1 MSSTE
6 VNINIKVNIKLPNVH
21 AHHAKKA
28 SAQEKLSLQFNKD
41 SKVQTVLDVLAVAK
55 QTKFLTN
62 VQLKHNDA
70 VLNDEQILSELT
82 SAKALEKDIP
92 LEVSVELKPYSFR
105 ESLRH
110 AVIVRDL
117 IGFSSETEDNL
128 SEFAVSTGSKYES
141 LNLSEIRQKDPE
153 AEKKRKEEEEKA
165 AAKKEETKEG
175 EDPEKKGHFL
185 DVTDEEKEATAKMV
199 REIFKSQK
207 ESSLKQFFSTNS
219 TLITSC
225 VRSLNLSQYNPV
237 PAFYKTKGHLLYL
250 QIVTLEGESL
260 HITATPAGFYVNK
273 STNSKF
279 DPSLKTKIDDDL
291 DTKSHGHKH
300 ESHPTETT
308 FYSLFDLLAA
318 HSKNFTSHIEK
329 LDSKL
334 ATMENASY
342 VKPQTAFLHKPW
354 LISSVPSNNGDYSKL
369 QQDYVDNIVNLER
382 NFNDEFQAIK
392 DLPTDAIASRIES
405 ERLLAKLIHEF
416 SGVAANGAMLIVQN
430 SMVAMNPDANK
441 SEQIFLKDNIFYSYV
456 TDVIGTYSDKGGDA
470 AARAASNQDLLTI
483 SILNRINLKDVRYL
497 LTTIVDFGG
506 KRLLAQTPVPGLLGT
521 MGSEVVKDETTG
533 EETLRDLENDIV
545 VSYGYDETTKQIIK
559 DETFDKILGDEFS
572 KVFHLKKN
580 NADDVWFSS
589 QSKGIVG
596 FDKRHYVLDL
606 ASTYPVDINFIKENY
621 DNVDAESRY
630 PHRQTLLRPELVEKW
645 WNKKVEDEKDLT
657 MEDAWKQGKF
667 TYNPD
672 AYQIPGVEDKTID
685 EISDYLNND
694 VIAGVINDFAEGNVT
709 APYTGSHLVDT
720 LHRNGINVRYLG
732 KVIKVAQAKLNEQE
746 KQHTDRL
753 DEIKVSNAE
762 HEAWEAAYLE
772 KIQKMIKE
780 RQDKINRFVQE
791 GKEVPKELS
800 EGLKL
805 DDNEIRKATKSDPVI
820 VGKDELLPVIGMAY
834 MEIISRALKHIFRT
848 YANELPVAAIPS
860 MVAYFFNLLFGFT
873 YNVAPEVENVDEF
886 YPVSSYAFSSVT
898 RDTLIQSIIKETK
911 LRFRVDLTIETL
923 EKYVSYKNLMI
934 KEISSKFGIQ
944 LINKNYFFSKD
955 EFESYKQTQ
964 DKKVRSKIVEPAT
977 TFSKDDMII
986 IPLVKSS
993 NYNSIL
999 SEEFWGQG
1007 TALVA
1012 EEKKEDGLTLM
1023 AQSIAILEDVKGVV
1037 HSDVAEKYLSMA
1049 TVYSRIGLIPEAI
1062 AFCRKACVI
1071 YERTDGID
1079 SFELLRALNNLALL
1093 ELSNESPLNA
1103 ASIYKR
1109 IIEISTIFELKE
1121 FHHPITASI
1130 FNNLEQV
1137 ALGTSNMKLTVEV
1150 LNNLAEII
1158 VNLDGKDNVAYG
1170 FTESRLGNLCASTK
1184 EYNAALEHIVHAE
1197 NVFTKELGSNDHFTV
1212 SAKQWI
1218 NGLTNLLNDLRQQKI
1233 LKQDQDAADSSPVVP
1248 HGKKAHS
1255 KKQPASNPKLAE
1267 KSVDELLDF
1276 IEGDEHKKSSNGSKN
1291 QKKKN
1296 GKK

>member
-6 VNINIKVNIKLPNVH
+6 ANINIKVNIKLPNVH
-21 AHHAKKA
+21 AHHGKKA
-28 SAQEKLSLQFNKD
+28 PTQEKLSLQFNKD

-62 VQLKHNDA
+62 IQLKHNDI
-70 VLNDEQILSELT
+70 VLNDEQVLAELT
-82 SAKALEKDIP
+82 SEKAVEKDIP
-92 LEVSVELKPYSFR
+92 VDISVELKPYSYR

-110 AVIVRDL
+110 SVIVRDL
-117 IGFSSETEDNL
+117 IGFSSETEDSL
-128 SEFAVSTGSKYES
+128 SEFAISTGSKYES

-153 AEKKRKEEEEKA
+153 AEKKRKEEEE
-165 AAKKEETKEG
+165 AAKKQETEKGEET
-175 EDPEKKGHFL
+175 EKKGHFL

-207 ESSLKQFFSTNS
+207 ESSLKQFFTTSS
-219 TLITSC
+219 ALITPC

-237 PAFYKTKGHLLYL
+237 PALYKTKGHLLYL
-250 QIVTLEGESL
+250 QVVTLEGESL

-273 STNSKF
+273 SSNSKF
-279 DPSLKTKIDDDL
+279 DPSLKTKTDEDSDN
-291 DTKSHGHKH
+291 KSHGRKH
-300 ESHPTETT
+300 EPHQVETT

-342 VKPQTAFLHKPW
+342 VKPQTAYLHKPW
-354 LISSVPSNNGDYSKL
+354 LISNVPSNSGDYSKL
-369 QQDYVDNIVNLER
+369 QQDYVNNIVNLER

-416 SGVAANGAMLIVQN
+416 SGVAASGAMLIVQN
-430 SMVAMNPDANK
+430 SMVAMNPDADE

-456 TDVIGTYSDKGGDA
+456 TDVIGTYSDKGGDD

-521 MGSEVVKDETTG
+521 MGSEVVKDEASG
-533 EETLRDLENDIV
+533 EEILKDLENDIV
-545 VSYGYDETTKQIIK
+545 VSYGYDETSKQVVK

-572 KVFHLKKN
+572 KVFHLKKEN
-580 NADDVWFSS
+580 ENDVWFSS

-596 FDKRHYVLDL
+596 FDKRHYILDL
-606 ASTYPVDINFIKENY
+606 ASTYPVDINFIRENY
-621 DNVDAESRY
+621 ENVDAESRY

-645 WNKKVEDEKDLT
+645 WNQKVEDEKDLT
-657 MEDAWKQGKF
+657 MEDAWKEGKF

-672 AYQIPGVEDKTID
+672 AYQIDGIEDKTID

-694 VIAGVINDFAEGNVT
+694 VITGVINDFAEGNVT

-720 LHRNGINVRYLG
+720 LHRNGINTRYLG
-732 KVIKVAQAKLNEQE
+732 KIIKVAQAKLDEQE
-746 KQHTDRL
+746 KKHDDRL
-753 DEIKVSNAE
+753 EEIKVSNAE

-780 RQDKINRFVQE
+780 RQDKINKYVQE
-791 GKEVPKELS
+791 GKDVPKELS

-834 MEIISRALKHIFRT
+834 IEIISRSLKHIFRF
-848 YANELPVAAIPS
+848 YAKELPVAAISS
-860 MVAYFFNLLFGFT
+860 MVAYFFNLLFGST
-873 YNVAPEVENVDEF
+873 YNTSPDAENIDEF
-886 YPVSSYAFSSVT
+886 YAVSSYAFSSVT
-898 RDTLIQSIIKETK
+898 RDILIKSIIKEAK
-911 LRFRVDLTIETL
+911 LRFRADLSLETL
-923 EKYVSYKNLMI
+923 EKYISYKNLMI
-934 KEISSKFGIQ
+934 KEISTKFGIQ

-955 EFESYKQTQ
+955 EFETYKQSQ
-964 DKKVRSKIVEPAT
+964 DKKIRSKITEPVA
-977 TFSKDDMII
+977 TFSKDDMVI
-986 IPLVKSS
+986 IPIVKSS

-1012 EEKKEDGLTLM
+1012 EDKKEDGLTLM

-1049 TVYSRIGLIPEAI
+1049 TIYSRLGLVSEAI

-1071 YERTDGID
+1071 YERTNGID

-1109 IIEISTIFELKE
+1109 IIEISTIFELNE

-1150 LNNLAEII
+1150 LTNLAEII

-1233 LKQDQDAADSSPVVP
+1233 LKQDQDAADNSPVIP
-1248 HGKKAHS
+1248 HSKKSHG
-1255 KKQPASNPKLAE
+1255 KKQPAANPKLAE

-1276 IEGDEHKKSSNGSKN
+1276 IEGDDHKKPSKN